1 VVPGECQRLELDG
14 GHLERER
21 VDGDGLDHGLVD
33 PVCVG
38 DGRVAEE
45 VLERRLMVVQ
55 RLVEELMEQKLMVG
69 WGLDQ
74 ELLEQHLVR
83 PELLVDQRMGVAPEE
98 AVTGT

>member
-1 VVPGECQRLELDG
+1 
-14 GHLERER
+14 

-33 PVCVG
+33 PIRVG
-38 DGRVAEE
+38 DDLVVEE
-45 VLERRLMVVQ
+45 VLERRLMVYQ

-69 WGLDQ
+69 RGLDQ

-83 PELLVDQRMGVAPEE
+83 PELLVDQRMGVTPEG